1 MNYIIDNSL
10 SLTGRQNSRIMTYE
24 NFNNADTA
32 IARRIKQKQM
42 IENHC
47 EEYSRSLTTANSKQ
61 KVRAKSPTVT
71 GLNQKGRFDVHG
83 KYLKMFILMI
93 I

>member
-1 MNYIIDNSL
+1 
-10 SLTGRQNSRIMTYE
+10 MTYE

-71 GLNQKGRFDVHG
+71 GLNLPF
-83 KYLKMFILMI
+83 
-93 I
+93 